1 MFKGLPKDDD
11 EGVLARFPE
20 ALPQTVTRPVRV
32 FLCDDVP
39 EFRALLRLVLEG
51 DGGLTVVGEAGDGE
65 ACVNGVRETDADVV
79 LLDLS
84 MPGRDGLEA
93 IPMLRSAAPNCAI
106 VVLSGFDADRLGP
119 QVIGAGACSYVEKGD
134 SFDTICRAVR
144 EAARRRSG
152 AAA

>member
-1 MFKGLPKDDD
+1 MFKVPAMDDD
-11 EGVLARFPE
+11 EGVLRTFPD
-20 ALPQTVTRPVRV
+20 APPRTAVRPVRV

-51 DGGLTVVGEAGDGE
+51 DGELTVVGEAGDGE
-65 ACVNGVRETDADVV
+65 ACVTGVRESQADVV

-93 IPMLRSAAPNCAI
+93 IPMLRAAAPGCAI
-106 VVLSGFDADRLGP
+106 VVLSGFDADRLAP

-144 EAARRRSG
+144 EAARPLTDE
-152 AAA
+152 AA